1 VADDSGLKYQAA
13 TRKPGEAVE
22 FNFQRQG
29 QIRTSRGKLSAPPG
43 ETQTPRVLAGRHSF
57 DGVSIATINPALAEE
72 QGVDPFTRGAIVT
85 AVDGA
90 REGARAGL
98 RPGDIILQVND
109 EPIQSSQD
117 LSDRLSGGQRGKVTI
132 QRGDQQITAVLF
144 L

>member
-1 VADDSGLKYQAA
+1 
-13 TRKPGEAVE
+13 
-22 FNFQRQG
+22 
-29 QIRTSRGKLSAPPG
+29 
-43 ETQTPRVLAGRHSF
+43 VLAGRHSF
-57 DGVSIATINPALAEE
+57 DGVSVATINPALAEE

-117 LSDRLSGGQRGKVTI
+117 LAGRLSGGQQGKVTI
-132 QRGDQQITAVLF
+132 QRGDKQITAVLF